1 MTTPTP
7 AQSGTCTQCGAGW
20 GGLKTAHCAGC
31 HQTFT
36 AITAFDKH
44 RTGSHPN
51 ATRQCLDPATV
62 GLIDAGRAYQCW
74 GAPGR
79 DAVDAE

>member
-1 MTTPTP
+1 MTTPTTTP
-7 AQSGTCTQCGAGW
+7 TGTCVQCRAHW
-20 GGLKTAHCAGC
+20 GGLKTAHCSEC

-44 RTGSHPN
+44 RTGSHPLS
-51 ATRQCLDPATV
+51 TRHCLDPATI
-62 GLIDAGRAYQCW
+62 GLIDAGRAYPCW

-79 DAVDAE
+79 DAVDDE